1 MVDER
6 SQLSIAAEREVY
18 YVSRLGVNIHNVKPA
33 ASSIPEWQQPRT
45 YYGHRGVILISR
57 KGRVTREVLGPES
70 RPRDLNSS

>member
-33 ASSIPEWQQPRT
+33 ASSIPEW
-45 YYGHRGVILISR
+45 
-57 KGRVTREVLGPES
+57 
-70 RPRDLNSS
+70 